1 MSSTVRRVPET
12 SGTPDRSWRHTSRPE
27 RLIAWALMFLLFVA
41 HAWTVLSNSSTSGP
55 ERLVL
60 LVYLVGFMAALP
72 LIGSRALST
81 WRIFS
86 PVVAVAAILGF
97 STEMLLR

>member
-1 MSSTVRRVPET
+1 MSITLLGAPES
-12 SGTPDRSWRHTSRPE
+12 SGSPDRSWRHASRRE
-27 RLIAWALMFLLFVA
+27 VLTGWVLMFLLFVA
-41 HAWTVLSNSSTSGP
+41 HAWIVLSNASTSGL

-60 LVYLVGFMAALP
+60 LVYVVGFMAALP

-86 PVVAVAAILGF
+86 PIVVASGIVGL